1 MTGIVSIAAGDTFA
15 VAVDKDGYVW
25 TWGNNN
31 VGQLGI
37 GASDSANHTFAVRV
51 LKGEQ
56 SSADAEERY
65 LSGIKAIAA
74 GGNYVG
80 GQGGD
85 FAGAVDEN
93 GYVYAWGSNAYGQLG
108 FAATTNRNT
117 PVRVLAGAS
126 AAGKAQTNFAY
137 DGYLRNVVALS
148 AGDGYM
154 LALLDNS
161 SVVAWGRNVTKT
173 AGDGQQL
180 GTEYNYNTM
189 IALPVVR
196 GNNPAGRDM
205 DHVNESRF
213 IRQVTD
219 VDAGRQ
225 VSVFQTVETSQS
237 GYVKGYALL
246 TGSIKPHNYTAEEY
260 HWDRPTVVTADLV
273 TKEADRSNVAGAI
286 ADVYQ
291 VAAGGDNVLMM
302 TGPKPN
308 GIVWGMGVNT
318 DGQLAQAYTTAQNT
332 ITKEHDDTVG
342 PVKLQ
347 APQAQQPVDSRDPV
361 YMTNNAAVA
370 TGDNTTYLYQT
381 DGTVYAVGR
390 GINGQLGDTTVA
402 SKNLPVQTGQGNK
415 LSVKAVTGTLTQ
427 GTTTA
432 TYDLTQ
438 GKALPDFIAMGVTDT
453 LTISANAA
461 GTKLQQS
468 NGFNLYRDAY
478 YTDVPAGGKVVY
490 TLSDLTIGTFNST
503 VNTDGTAAG
512 ATITVSSADPT
523 KFGAT
528 DLTITVFDS
537 AGNKVASGVTRIT
550 FMENSKATNSAVA
563 TGVNHSVALAE
574 DGTLWVWG
582 DNREGQLGLSDAQ
595 GAYKTIEYRE
605 YPAHLDIKSGS
616 AAVKFTGV
624 AAGDT
629 YTLAI
634 AADGT
639 LWGFGGGYG
648 DENGAPAPV
657 VGITDKI
664 AQIAV
669 YNDRAIAL
677 TVGGKVLTWT
687 DGKAEEVTEVAGLA
701 AVHQVAVG
709 AEHFMALA
717 DYTEAAGGTVYT
729 WGGNTWGQLG
739 AGARRS
745 NAAAGA
751 TVNVVDASTGRLVAG
766 DAAASYSSARRSMAG
781 DYLVP
786 AAVAAD
792 DARYTTPAPAAV
804 ETWDGFQKALTYVSV
819 NGTQFAYTDLVT
831 EVQTGTQQVQQTD
844 GNGRLLFTIQKA
856 DGSSVA
862 AYQKSG
868 QYYAVADDSEIVL
881 EVDDTAEPV
890 MSTVPVHGLPTGPS
904 ASKPLSGIRS
914 IAAGGYTSA
923 AVTTD
928 GKVYTWGKNNAYQ
941 AGVGDYFVTAD
952 ISNNP
957 LVNANGEATPVLARA
972 NLNSTA
978 YGSIIQPT
986 LMKTADGAELSGVSY
1001 VVLGDSH
1008 GMAVLEDKGAVYAWG
1023 LNHKGQTGVGLDDST
1038 HTNTGAGNNNEGQ
1051 WGSVNPENDAY
1062 YIRTA
1067 SPVARGDS
1075 FNANAENTF
1084 QGVLAVAAGATHSLM
1099 IRADGFVFAT
1109 GSNEGYKLGTATVYE
1124 NTVSAS
1130 NGFITGTPVQV
1141 GDLESKGMAIY
1152 KASVYTVADDG
1163 TETFARPVIFDPT
1176 TGMTADGTVAQLTIA
1191 ANEVAKVDYSKQ
1203 DTDPALVEVF
1213 LSGFNL
1219 LVNSRGLSMRAA
1231 DADSVQWTSGDDTV
1245 ATVAEANKVATM
1257 TPVEGHT
1264 GVTLIRVTNPVSGH
1278 TGSLRLTVTQE
1289 IHTDI
1294 RVAPMIATGLN
1305 FSAVLKSDG
1314 TVWAW
1319 GNNDYGQL
1327 GDGTHITRTMPTQVQ
1342 LQNLSETG
1350 RQYIGNVVAIAAGA
1364 NHLVMLTDKGEVY
1377 TTGDNSKG
1385 QLGYASE
1392 PTYIEDADGNATE
1405 DIDTAVPYKNDYATK
1420 VVFKDEAGEVLENQP
1435 FFTAVATGYNHTL
1448 ALTRGAETVRY
1459 TAGGTETVYTGGEVW
1474 AWGANNNYQ
1483 LGRGTAVGTEH
1494 SSEPQKVVKGQSA
1507 SDTDYLGS
1515 ITAIAAGHY
1524 NSFAIRGDGYVLA
1537 WGRNDHGQ
1545 LGDST
1550 KDDRG
1555 MPVLMLAGMSASTD
1569 PYLRNAYMVSAGLT
1583 HTMILVRVDH
1593 PTLPGYVRSEV
1604 YTVGDNTYGQLGA
1617 WSMDHFGTAVTN
1629 NHEYVDYS
1637 STTPVRVLADPS
1649 TTNSHDWFGS
1659 TYDAPVGGD
1668 NIVLVAVFAGE
1679 YQSYAL
1685 DQSGKLYA
1693 WGRNQYG
1700 QLGITTVDDTAKAAN
1715 SENILPTQVL
1725 AGLSVSYTDDNY
1737 DVAMT
1742 NLRTAAGSYNHVI
1755 ALKDDGTVWGWG
1767 QNNDWKLGDNLTN
1780 RAVPVGSYIYTGYE
1794 DVSLD
1799 PTAYDPDHVHRI
1811 GDAQRRYLPTFSDP
1825 DGVTVNLDATH
1836 TYPVRVG
1843 EVEETLMM
1851 ISDDANTTHGVER
1864 DPVIGDAAVV
1874 YNAGTEIIRL
1884 RDDQIALIYVDDI
1897 KKQYMSGFDLLK
1909 RNGAEDVFAGLTL
1922 SALTWKMT
1930 DKRFGVISKDTAKN
1944 AIVFTPSTTTMG
1956 STMVE
1961 ISYTAADGKVY
1972 SMLVKLFVSRRTSV
1986 TDEQRVRRD
1995 VATPAIDAG
2004 YAHTVSLK
2012 ADGTVWTWGYGGM
2025 GQLGD
2030 GTSNSFSYPIPV
2042 LRGEQEVYYYC
2053 PDLTCGELIPHSAF
2067 KGTPVKDAEGNT
2079 VADADGNV
2087 IYGAPYTYTCDCGA
2101 VLDRDTLENTGD
2113 TLHHIVA
2120 VSAGYAYTLAL
2131 DMWGNVWAWGASPVA
2146 NGGFVTKV
2154 DFSKSYDEDYYY
2166 GNAIPSTPAAGD
2178 EGENVIIVDISAGKD
2193 HAVALDSNG
2202 TLWAWGNDGFGQL
2215 GIDAASYE
2223 DANGDNIDKWS
2234 WGINYSSAVSTHD
2247 LWRSYYGWDQSFTRL
2262 REDLFYNLMIS
2273 EADKLSA
2280 RDTVSVPTHV
2290 VRGEA
2295 AVRGINSNVGYRYL
2309 DHIVAIEAGD
2319 YYTMALRSD
2328 GTVYVWGKNDM
2339 AQLGRGTVASGNA
2352 KTTKSDRLDRYV
2364 PTKVAGL
2371 SGVVDLAA
2379 GHSHLLALTN
2389 EGKVYAWGQTY
2400 VYQDYPCGTVYAD
2413 SRNWSNCSDKD
2424 GNNEYFPHYYYENH
2438 STPVEVVLGDVGE
2451 VVSVS
2456 AGNNSGYALV
2466 VDEANGTSGVYTW
2479 GGKFLGSRADGANA
2493 AGNYGSGGTVV
2504 DRWSSEARDTVPA
2517 DGTGDITRV
2526 HSGEGPY
2533 TTVDAV
2539 RYLDHVT
2546 AVTAGNN
2553 TAFFLTEDGYVYGV
2567 GSNSS
2572 GQTGNLATGGTMH
2585 SDGLSIGEPALV
2597 GAQAGNLLQIT
2608 TGELTATTSTDANAV
2623 KNPAND
2629 SRGRAQYF
2637 ATAADDANPAIYM
2650 GKLPVDVHM
2659 TVGQI
2664 LTVDAKSI
2672 VEETYKGYN
2681 LHWDHTIRDKNTAV
2695 EEGEAANEADYADR
2709 FTYFSS
2715 DESIVRVEN
2724 VVEGGKNVGMK
2735 ITPTGQIAGEHY
2747 ARYGTATIVVVDKVN
2762 GYWGSF
2768 KVTVV
2773 GEGTN
2778 EDGDAIVSVE
2788 RVYTGYN
2795 TSYAIKRNGTVWA
2808 WGDNRNGNL
2817 GLSTQSSDVTQ
2828 EAAKSPAGFFTWKF
2842 YPADPYVPG
2851 ATGAMDQAIQDAQAA
2866 IGDASDPASLE
2877 SVANAA
2883 SIVLK
2888 NAQNALDQADWVNS
2902 RDTLIAAIGTLE
2914 TQTQTAK
2921 DVIDQSVATFNAY
2934 AGIDVVDMLI
2944 EKLTDSKTGLKAELD
2959 ARVAAYR
2966 LTRTQLQGM
2975 GDNPTKEEF
2984 GDLMSNLATLA
2995 SSLTA
3000 IQGRIDALTGVSG
3013 ELTKDD
3019 SITDYTAITG
3029 VDITGDQPVFPAG
3042 MRLRTQFEY
3051 TLRYDMNGKVV
3062 GNTVLDTLSSANTA
3076 MEALDELLNSS
3087 SDFSAAVAAADQQ
3100 RGLDAGRF
3108 QTLRANLDI
3117 AQSAYLKARADLE
3130 PYKNTIAFYQAMI
3143 DTLRDKN
3150 DPTDSTAYDNRYP
3163 GVAVITGLTA
3173 QGRAASELIL
3183 PTTLTESD
3191 YTTVFSSNTLTL
3203 LSGVAS
3209 LPVFLVD
3216 YEADNA
3222 GNQFAD
3228 GKATTL
3234 TISEGYKV
3242 IRVGAFQNSKLQTIN
3257 FNTDIPASNAMLA
3270 SSFTADAYTTAPYA
3284 SSALRRVNIT
3294 LERVKDEAGNDT
3306 LSSERL
3312 QKLRESGIFTG
3323 ANVTL
3328 VGAEPPAEVDDS
3340 KERDSVRIITPTQV
3354 AGVEGQGRL
3363 GAGTYHNPAIMKMSV
3378 NQSYQESNGAGGHTL
3393 AVDAYGNV
3401 YAWGYNSYGQIG
3413 SGNTDYY
3420 KYPTRVLA
3428 GDSPYW
3434 YVMGSDERRYY
3445 TDGAQGYYVDNED
3458 HTRTHINTVANL
3470 PAGVTLG
3477 EARYLTG
3484 VVDVAAGYD
3493 HSLALLKDGTVL
3505 AWGNT
3510 YRGQAG
3516 DPNNGVARSLAP
3528 QFVRQAGSVGE
3539 GYWLN
3544 NAISVSASGTSAVE
3558 GASAIL
3564 RSDGKVFAWGS
3575 NAKQLLG
3582 NTTGRG
3588 IMGATVFRPI
3598 WTGSPQRGRWTIPSR
3613 VRTASPSILTKTRK
3627 MWLSM

>member
-1 MTGIVSIAAGDTFA
+1 
-15 VAVDKDGYVW
+15 
-25 TWGNNN
+25 
-31 VGQLGI
+31 
-37 GASDSANHTFAVRV
+37 
-51 LKGEQ
+51 
-56 SSADAEERY
+56 
-65 LSGIKAIAA
+65 
-74 GGNYVG
+74 
-80 GQGGD
+80 
-85 FAGAVDEN
+85 
-93 GYVYAWGSNAYGQLG
+93 
-108 FAATTNRNT
+108 
-117 PVRVLAGAS
+117 
-126 AAGKAQTNFAY
+126 
-137 DGYLRNVVALS
+137 
-148 AGDGYM
+148 
-154 LALLDNS
+154 
-161 SVVAWGRNVTKT
+161 
-173 AGDGQQL
+173 
-180 GTEYNYNTM
+180 
-189 IALPVVR
+189 
-196 GNNPAGRDM
+196 
-205 DHVNESRF
+205 
-213 IRQVTD
+213 
-219 VDAGRQ
+219 
-225 VSVFQTVETSQS
+225 
-237 GYVKGYALL
+237 
-246 TGSIKPHNYTAEEY
+246 
-260 HWDRPTVVTADLV
+260 
-273 TKEADRSNVAGAI
+273 
-286 ADVYQ
+286 
-291 VAAGGDNVLMM
+291 
-302 TGPKPN
+302 
-308 GIVWGMGVNT
+308 
-318 DGQLAQAYTTAQNT
+318 
-332 ITKEHDDTVG
+332 
-342 PVKLQ
+342 
-347 APQAQQPVDSRDPV
+347 
-361 YMTNNAAVA
+361 
-370 TGDNTTYLYQT
+370 
-381 DGTVYAVGR
+381 
-390 GINGQLGDTTVA
+390 
-402 SKNLPVQTGQGNK
+402 
-415 LSVKAVTGTLTQ
+415 
-427 GTTTA
+427 
-432 TYDLTQ
+432 
-438 GKALPDFIAMGVTDT
+438 
-453 LTISANAA
+453 
-461 GTKLQQS
+461 
-468 NGFNLYRDAY
+468 
-478 YTDVPAGGKVVY
+478 
-490 TLSDLTIGTFNST
+490 
-503 VNTDGTAAG
+503 
-512 ATITVSSADPT
+512 
-523 KFGAT
+523 
-528 DLTITVFDS
+528 
-537 AGNKVASGVTRIT
+537 
-550 FMENSKATNSAVA
+550 
-563 TGVNHSVALAE
+563 
-574 DGTLWVWG
+574 
-582 DNREGQLGLSDAQ
+582 
-595 GAYKTIEYRE
+595 
-605 YPAHLDIKSGS
+605 
-616 AAVKFTGV
+616 
-624 AAGDT
+624 
-629 YTLAI
+629 
-634 AADGT
+634 
-639 LWGFGGGYG
+639 
-648 DENGAPAPV
+648 
-657 VGITDKI
+657 
-664 AQIAV
+664 
-669 YNDRAIAL
+669 
-677 TVGGKVLTWT
+677 
-687 DGKAEEVTEVAGLA
+687 
-701 AVHQVAVG
+701 
-709 AEHFMALA
+709 
-717 DYTEAAGGTVYT
+717 
-729 WGGNTWGQLG
+729 
-739 AGARRS
+739 
-745 NAAAGA
+745 
-751 TVNVVDASTGRLVAG
+751 
-766 DAAASYSSARRSMAG
+766 
-781 DYLVP
+781 
-786 AAVAAD
+786 
-792 DARYTTPAPAAV
+792 
-804 ETWDGFQKALTYVSV
+804 
-819 NGTQFAYTDLVT
+819 
-831 EVQTGTQQVQQTD
+831 
-844 GNGRLLFTIQKA
+844 
-856 DGSSVA
+856 
-862 AYQKSG
+862 
-868 QYYAVADDSEIVL
+868 
-881 EVDDTAEPV
+881 
-890 MSTVPVHGLPTGPS
+890 
-904 ASKPLSGIRS
+904 
-914 IAAGGYTSA
+914 
-923 AVTTD
+923 
-928 GKVYTWGKNNAYQ
+928 
-941 AGVGDYFVTAD
+941 
-952 ISNNP
+952 
-957 LVNANGEATPVLARA
+957 
-972 NLNSTA
+972 
-978 YGSIIQPT
+978 
-986 LMKTADGAELSGVSY
+986 MKTADGAELSGVSY

-3470 PAGVTLG
+3470 PRA
-3477 EARYLTG
+3477 
-3484 VVDVAAGYD
+3484 
-3493 HSLALLKDGTVL
+3493 
-3505 AWGNT
+3505 
-3510 YRGQAG
+3510 
-3516 DPNNGVARSLAP
+3516 
-3528 QFVRQAGSVGE
+3528 
-3539 GYWLN
+3539 
-3544 NAISVSASGTSAVE
+3544 
-3558 GASAIL
+3558 
-3564 RSDGKVFAWGS
+3564 
-3575 NAKQLLG
+3575 
-3582 NTTGRG
+3582 
-3588 IMGATVFRPI
+3588 
-3598 WTGSPQRGRWTIPSR
+3598 
-3613 VRTASPSILTKTRK
+3613 
-3627 MWLSM
+3627 